1 MINWIRSVRVW
12 FPKSLLFGNVGAQGL
27 EEKWPNPCQGKSF
40 PSMLIKYLTPNSSAE
55 RRKSCP
61 VLCQHHLVTQ
71 NLKKP
76 RKPLILWDLLVDVF
90 FFSPFLF
97 IWNIS
102 QHSFRDIWFSHFPAF
117 LWCLHKVSLSVLAL
131 QSCPVSFL
139 KCSYP
144 SEAETEIIS
153 GMRMWVST
161 ALLLFLHEKN
171 IFYIYM
177 QYKFKKI

>member
-27 EEKWPNPCQGKSF
+27 EEKWANPCQGKSF

-55 RRKSCP
+55 GRKSCP

-90 FFSPFLF
+90 FFFPFPLYLK
-97 IWNIS
+97 
-102 QHSFRDIWFSHFPAF
+102 HFPAF
-117 LWCLHKVSLSVLAL
+117 LQGHLVLSFSSFPLVPSQSVTVSSCPSVL
-131 QSCPVSFL
+131 
-139 KCSYP
+139 P
-144 SEAETEIIS
+144 SEFPKMQLPFRGRDWNNFWDEN
-153 GMRMWVST
+153 VSVYRS
-161 ALLLFLHEKN
+161 AF
-171 IFYIYM
+171 IFTWKKYILY
-177 QYKFKKI
+177 IHAI